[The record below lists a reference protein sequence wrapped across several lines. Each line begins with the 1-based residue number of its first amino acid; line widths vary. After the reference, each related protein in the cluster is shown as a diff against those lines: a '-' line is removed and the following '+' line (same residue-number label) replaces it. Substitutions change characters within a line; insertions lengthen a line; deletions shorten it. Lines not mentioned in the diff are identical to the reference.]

1 MILVDTSVLISFLKG
16 EEDDKIT
23 ILQEILS
30 RDIPFG
36 ISCYTYQEVLQGARN
51 EAEFKTLK
59 DYLSS
64 QHIYYLD
71 SEADTYEKAAKLF
84 YNLRRSGVT
93 PRSTL
98 DILIAL
104 TAIENNLALLHND
117 RDYDTMAKRVPEL
130 RILHNL

>member
-23 ILQEILS
+23 ILQDILS